1 MDEQHQWLT
10 LLTVPRCGAATIA
23 KWHQNSMMDAV
34 FSQDAGTLS
43 QLGLNSEQ
51 QQALLHP
58 DQHFLEHI
66 DTWCQQAGGQII
78 HRTSPNYP
86 ELLTNI
92 ADPPAI
98 LFCLGDIGRLDD
110 PQLAIVGSRHASP
123 TGRALAHRFAVEV
136 TEAGYLV
143 SSGLALGIDSCAH
156 QGALQAGTTL
166 AVLGSGL
173 AEIYPKRHQE
183 LAQRII
189 ESGGLLLSE
198 QPPWIKPQ
206 GFLFPRRNRILSG
219 LAEGVLVV
227 EASERSGS
235 LITARLAAEQGREVF
250 ALPGAVGN
258 PNSKGCHQLIKD
270 GAILV
275 DQITDIFSPQCLKA
289 ASLSPNSSEQAQQ
302 QTLPNSVLLDNVR
315 DSATSVDEL
324 VQQTGLAVD
333 VVLSELLTLELQGR
347 VAAVPGGFIRLRGS

>member
-1 MDEQHQWLT
+1 MEERHQWLN
-10 LLTVPRCGAATIA
+10 LLAVPGIGSLTIA
-23 KWHQNSMMDAV
+23 RWYQHGLMAEV
-34 FSQDAGTLS
+34 FSQDPITYKK
-43 QLGLNSEQ
+43 LGLNQAQ
-51 QQALLHP
+51 QHALCQP
-58 DQHFLEHI
+58 DTCYLDRVEH
-66 DTWCQQAGGQII
+66 WCAQSGGFYI
-78 HRTSPNYP
+78 HRDHSSYP
-86 ELLTNI
+86 KLLNEIT
-92 ADPPAI
+92 DPPPV
-98 LFCLGDIGRLDD
+98 LFGLGNVDCLEQ

-123 TGRALAHRFAVEV
+123 SGRGLAKRFAADV
-136 TEAGYLV
+136 TDCGYLV
-143 SSGLALGIDSCAH
+143 SSGLALGIDACAH
-156 QGALQAGTTL
+156 EGALERGTTL

-173 AEIYPKRHQE
+173 GSIYPKRHQG

-189 ESGGLLLSE
+189 DSGGLLVSE
-198 QPPWIKPQ
+198 QPPWVKPQ

-258 PNSKGCHQLIKD
+258 PNSKGCHRLIKD
-270 GAILV
+270 GAVLV
-275 DQITDIFSPQCLKA
+275 EEVADIFVVPSLKPGSA
-289 ASLSPNSSEQAQQ
+289 PPNSSAEAQQ
-302 QTLPNSVLLDNVR
+302 QTLPKSVLLDNVR

-333 VVLSELLTLELQGR
+333 VVLSELLTLELQGY